1 MHSFPVFFTREDTN
15 NVPEAKE
22 GTKSKNIYLT
32 DIVITPIAVKGKLK
46 QLNNCKAQGPDGIP
60 PRVLKEESEN
70 LAIPLSILFNK
81 SLEKG
86 FKKAVFKKGTKSD
99 PGNYRPVSLTSV
111 VCKVLESFVRDASKT
126 FEWS

>member
-1 MHSFPVFFTREDTN
+1 MIDKAEILNAFFSSVFTREDTN

-32 DIVITPIAVKGKLK
+32 DIVITPIAVKDKLK
-46 QLNNCKAQGPDGIP
+46 QLNNCKVQGPDGIP
-60 PRVLKEESEN
+60 PRVLKEVSEN

-86 FKKAVFKKGTKSD
+86 LI
-99 PGNYRPVSLTSV
+99 PVD
-111 VCKVLESFVRDASKT
+111 CMEAC
-126 FEWS
+126 